1 MLHPYRVTLSIS
13 HQRQQCIEVMA
24 PAASHAILQ
33 ALELTTLGRDARV
46 ASCVR
51 ATADW

>member
-1 MLHPYRVTLSIS
+1 MLYPYRVTLSIP

-24 PAASHAILQ
+24 PADSHAIIQ
-33 ALELTTLGRDARV
+33 ALELTILGRDARV
-46 ASCVR
+46 ACCVR

>member
-1 MLHPYRVTLSIS
+1 MLHPYRVTLSIP
-13 HQRQQCIEVMA
+13 HRRQQCIEVMA
-24 PAASHAILQ
+24 PAASQAILQ

-46 ASCVR
+46 ASCVQ